1 MKGASGSD
9 LVKKIETS
17 FLLFDN
23 KIVRLETRDAVEIEG
38 TDALSIAAA
47 CAKLLTTL
55 SAEQSK
61 DGPLCCYCQ
70 RIFSSQR
77 QLQCPELRKKI
88 WFLH

>member
-1 MKGASGSD
+1 MPSFVLDYSQLREKLTAYLPQQVRTLMKGASGSD

-55 SAEQSK
+55 SAEQA
-61 DGPLCCYCQ
+61 
-70 RIFSSQR
+70 
-77 QLQCPELRKKI
+77 
-88 WFLH
+88 